1 MNICCIL
8 KLTEMYD
15 TNLESGEKLEI
26 FYINI
31 NLIWS
36 NLVHL
41 DQNGPTRN
49 NEFFDKPISG
59 INFLEEKNLKKKF
72 SKILL

>member
-1 MNICCIL
+1 MNIWCIL
-8 KLTEMYD
+8 ELTEMYD

-59 INFLEEKNLKKKF
+59 INFLDGKNFKTYF